1 MSTNE
6 FEGKYNLKSP
16 GVKRLMREACELQEI
31 TEEYSAHPLEDNLFE
46 WHFSIRGP
54 PDSEFEGGIY
64 HGRIILPNEYPMKP
78 PNIILLTPNGRFEIN
93 TKICLSISGHHP
105 ETWQP
110 SWSIRTAL
118 LALIAFMP
126 TPGSGTAGSLDYT
139 PEERKILARKSRQW
153 SCTLCGK
160 PTLKDT
166 LDSESNDNTPASE
179 TLAAVN
185 GDVVPEESPSSPR
198 GNTDSVEVPT
208 SPSIDSHIN
217 HRELFSGIAGNVCVG
232 ALIVAILAIIIRRIF
247 LV

>member
-1 MSTNE
+1 MSAPG

-16 GVKRLMREACELQEI
+16 GVKRLMREACELSES

-46 WHFSIRGP
+46 WHFTIRGP
-54 PDSEFEGGIY
+54 PDSEFDGGIY

-126 TPGSGTAGSLDYT
+126 TPGNGTAGSIDYT
-139 PEERKILARKSRQW
+139 PEERKILAKKSRQW
-153 SCTLCGK
+153 YCTLCGK
-160 PTLKDT
+160 PNLKDSSECQT
-166 LDSESNDNTPASE
+166 NNNETSTSSEFKEELRDDLDECSEDEEQSRECFDEDGTSSVNDYSESSE
-179 TLAAVN
+179 SRFVSNMFIGL
-185 GDVVPEESPSSPR
+185 
-198 GNTDSVEVPT
+198 
-208 SPSIDSHIN
+208 I
-217 HRELFSGIAGNVCVG
+217 
-232 ALIVAILAIIIRRIF
+232 IVAILAILYRRIF
-247 LV
+247 LM